1 MKQGCL
7 TVLRDVCSHTWLGK
21 EWPESYV
28 PVSGDIRLPD
38 PTTSLWNI
46 KAALDKKLATIL
58 DEDLGAELQAL
69 DSRIQTFLE
78 KIATPWADSLGLKM
92 HMTRD
97 LALAT
102 WSRVSKENWSS
113 DAPTYS
119 DEQRTLGSGEKPL
132 GIPKAEKREPDLK
145 NDPRRLVDFFDRLA
159 KDVDA
164 ELWDED
170 ADSHSDPDTDMD

>member
-1 MKQGCL
+1 MLQK
-7 TVLRDVCSHTWLGK
+7 VCSQTWLGAD
-21 EWPESYV
+21 WPERYV
-28 PVSGDIRLPD
+28 PTSGNERLPER
-38 PTTSLWNI
+38 TTSLWNI

-58 DEDLGAELQAL
+58 DEDLGAEFKAL
-69 DSRIQTFLE
+69 DSRIQTLLE
-78 KIATPWADSLGLKM
+78 KIATSWADSLGLKM
-92 HMTRD
+92 RMTRD
-97 LALAT
+97 LGLAT
-102 WSRVSKENWSS
+102 CRRLSKEKWSS

-119 DEQRTLGSGEKPL
+119 DEQRTLGSGEKPP
-132 GIPKAEKREPDLK
+132 GIPEAEKREPDLE